1 MFISN
6 DSIHQSTPTYLVS
19 NRVVIYQQQDNMMID
34 ICAMIVRTL
43 TAKQTN
49 LGKERGTSNHRTN
62 RAFNNGITVHR
73 CSLLPLPCSCLLFFS
88 FFNYSLHTS
97 MPAKGIKS
105 SLSWD
110 TLQTVHITT
119 TNHSAKRPVSSRQTI
134 YYHPCTHTHAKHCF
148 YRKRCTRFTVQQ
160 TRPHTHICTKT
171 HAHTRSN
178 EYCSQYYNLYI
189 LLSSD
194 SETVT

>member
-134 YYHPCTHTHAKHCF
+134 YYHPCTHTRKTLFLSKTLHAFHCA
-148 YRKRCTRFTVQQ
+148 TNTP
-160 TRPHTHICTKT
+160 THTHLYKNTRT
-171 HAHTRSN
+171 HTIEWILQSILQFVHTT
-178 EYCSQYYNLYI
+178 
-189 LLSSD
+189 LLW
-194 SETVT
+194 